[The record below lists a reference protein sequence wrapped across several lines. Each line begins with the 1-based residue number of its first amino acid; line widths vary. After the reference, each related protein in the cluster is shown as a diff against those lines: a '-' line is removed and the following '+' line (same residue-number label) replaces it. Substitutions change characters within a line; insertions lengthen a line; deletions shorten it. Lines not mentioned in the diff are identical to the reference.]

1 MDFIVFST
9 ADTGYIENER
19 RFMKIPNMT
28 TKESSLRGDT
38 DVVRIPGSRTR
49 TEEQHRT
56 IRSGGTLLLET
67 RNLLKR
73 YEGRAVVDHLSFHVN
88 QGEIVGLLGRNGA
101 GKTTTFRMTVGMIDA
116 DEGSVMFDG
125 REVTSLAMYKRA
137 QLGMGYLSQEPSVF
151 QRLSVEDNLLAI
163 LETMR
168 DFSHRDRLAK
178 ADQLIKQFGLDEQRN
193 QLARTLS
200 GGERR
205 KLEIARALVTE
216 PKLIMLDEPFSG
228 VDPKTVEDLQQEI
241 LRLKHDRGIA
251 ILLTDHNVRETLRV
265 TDRSYIIN
273 EGKMLAEGSPREIVQ
288 NPLVRN
294 TYLGSSFRG
303 DEFDR

>member
-1 MDFIVFST
+1 MLVPVAWYGESFALQSPAKTGKKYSIRQFSMN
-9 ADTGYIENER
+9 DR
-19 RFMKIPNMT
+19 
-28 TKESSLRGDT
+28 
-38 DVVRIPGSRTR
+38 
-49 TEEQHRT
+49 
-56 IRSGGTLLLET
+56 LLEV
-67 RNLLKR
+67 NGLVKR
-73 YEGRAVVDHLSFHVN
+73 YDGRAVVDEFCFYVRR
-88 QGEIVGLLGRNGA
+88 GEIVGLLGRNGA
-101 GKTTTFRMTVGMIDA
+101 GKTTTFRITVGMIDA
-116 DEGSVMFDG
+116 EQGSVVFDG
-125 REVTSLAMYKRA
+125 QDVTSLAMYKRA

-168 DFSHRDRLAK
+168 RYSRRERIEK
-178 ADQLIKQFGLDEQRN
+178 AAQLIEQFGLTKQRR

-205 KLEIARALVTE
+205 KLEIARALITD

-228 VDPKTVEDLQQEI
+228 VDPKAVEDLQREI
-241 LRLKHDRGIA
+241 LHLKRDCGIA

-273 EGKMLAEGSPREIVQ
+273 EGKKLAEGTPQEIVR
-288 NPLVRN
+288 NELVRK

-303 DEFDR
+303 DEFDTPS